1 MAKKVRKQVK
11 PEVEKE
17 ADYYDLKT
25 DAIKAL
31 AEADESNSPEVS
43 AEELAKYRAKSGL
56 HLPQWLKM
64 LLIKWWFAGSVCFFF
79 IWGLGIYM
87 ADIYDTLLITAIG
100 MGIVTDI
107 LTNNALR
114 FMERTKG
121 ESDRWIMVTKRG
133 YISFFLNIFYA
144 GLVLWFVYMLYT
156 LINAGASA
164 ISHDPERV
172 FLGVGPIIFG
182 LFYLGF
188 DLLFIE
194 IKHYLSDVLKKT
206 KSSERM
212 NEL

>member
-17 ADYYDLKT
+17 ADFYDLKT
-25 DAIKAL
+25 DAVKAL
-31 AEADESNSPEVS
+31 VEADESNSPEVS
-43 AEELAKYRAKSGL
+43 KEELAKYRSKSGL

-100 MGIVTDI
+100 MGVVTDI

-121 ESDRWIMVTKRG
+121 ESDRWIMIRKRR
-133 YISFFLNIFYA
+133 YISFFLNILYA

-156 LINAGASA
+156 VINAAAAA
-164 ISHDPERV
+164 ISHNPDRI
-172 FLGVGPIIFG
+172 FLGVGPIMFG

-194 IKHYLSDVLKKT
+194 IRNWFVSVLKK
-206 KSSERM
+206 S
-212 NEL
+212 

>member
-25 DAIKAL
+25 DAVKRL

-43 AEELAKYRAKSGL
+43 REELAKYRSKSGL
-56 HLPQWLKM
+56 HLPQWAKM

-114 FMERTKG
+114 FMENEKG
-121 ESDRWIMVTKRG
+121 ESDRWMMVRKRR
-133 YISFFLNIFYA
+133 YVSFFLNIIYA
-144 GLVLWFVYMLYT
+144 ALVLWFVYMLYT
-156 LINAGASA
+156 VINAAAAS
-164 ISHDPERV
+164 ITHNPDQI
-172 FLGVGPIIFG
+172 FLGVGPIMFG

-194 IKHYLSDVLKKT
+194 IRNFLEGVLKK
-206 KSSERM
+206 S
-212 NEL
+212 

>member
-17 ADYYDLKT
+17 ADFYNLKT
-25 DAIKAL
+25 EAVKAL
-31 AEADESNSPEVS
+31 VEADGSNSPEVS
-43 AEELAKYRAKSGL
+43 KEELAKYRSKSGL

-100 MGIVTDI
+100 MGVVTDI

-114 FMERTKG
+114 FMEQTKG
-121 ESDRWIMVTKRG
+121 ESDRWIMVRKRR
-133 YISFFLNIFYA
+133 YISFFLNILYA

-156 LINAGASA
+156 VINAAAAA
-164 ISHDPERV
+164 ISHNPDRI
-172 FLGVGPIIFG
+172 FLGVGPIVFG

-194 IKHYLSDVLKKT
+194 IRNWLTGALKK
-206 KSSERM
+206 S
-212 NEL
+212 

>member
-11 PEVEKE
+11 PEIEKE
-17 ADYYDLKT
+17 SDFYDLKT
-25 DAIKAL
+25 DAVKAL
-31 AEADESNSPEVS
+31 VEADESNSPEVS
-43 AEELAKYRAKSGL
+43 KEELAKYRSKSGL

-100 MGIVTDI
+100 MGVVTDI

-121 ESDRWIMVTKRG
+121 ESDRWIMVRKRR
-133 YISFFLNIFYA
+133 YISFFLNILYA
-144 GLVLWFVYMLYT
+144 GLVLWFVYMFYT
-156 LINAGASA
+156 VINAAAAA
-164 ISHDPERV
+164 ISHNPDRI
-172 FLGVGPIIFG
+172 FLGVGPILFG

-194 IKHYLSDVLKKT
+194 IRNWFTSVLKK
-206 KSSERM
+206 S
-212 NEL
+212 

>member
-17 ADYYDLKT
+17 ADFYDLKT
-25 DAIKAL
+25 DAVKAL
-31 AEADESNSPEVS
+31 VEADESNSPEVS
-43 AEELAKYRAKSGL
+43 KEELAKYRSKSGL

-100 MGIVTDI
+100 MGVVTDI

-121 ESDRWIMVTKRG
+121 ESDRWIMVRKRR
-133 YISFFLNIFYA
+133 YISFFLNILYA

-156 LINAGASA
+156 VINAAAAA
-164 ISHDPERV
+164 ISHNPDRI
-172 FLGVGPIIFG
+172 FLGVGPIMFG
-182 LFYLGF
+182 LFYLSF

-194 IKHYLSDVLKKT
+194 IRNWFVSVLKK
-206 KSSERM
+206 S
-212 NEL
+212 